1 MDIKRAREDLRKG
14 KTIYDMPLRV
24 VYYARVSTDKDDQL
38 NSLENQQNYF
48 EEMITENKNW
58 VFAGGY
64 IDEGI
69 SGTAVK
75 NRDKFLKMI
84 EDATLGKIDMIV
96 TKEISR
102 FSRNTVDSIKYTEYL
117 LKQGVIVYFLSDNL
131 NTIQEDSEFRLTIM
145 SSLAQDEVR
154 KLSERVKFGV
164 NRMIKDRKLIGG
176 NLTGY
181 FKKNG
186 KYEINPAEAPIIKY
200 LFETYAS
207 GKVGL
212 KKIGQDLAK
221 MGYLNSKGEPY
232 SQTTMAKFLTNP
244 RYKGFYTARLTEVE
258 NYKTHKKKKVPKE
271 RQIIERDERV
281 PAIVSEELWDKANEL
296 HEMRKK
302 SPARNILNS
311 EKSLEN
317 AKYSCLLYCKDCGC
331 VFIRAGGSNRANNPT
346 WSCKK
351 YKTEGV
357 GACASPILRED
368 YLDKIF
374 VQIFS
379 DFIDNKKEYLNS
391 VIAEYENIIKSNKGS
406 SDVESIN
413 GQITNIEKQKDKLL
427 DLSIKGLIDDIEFK
441 KRNDK
446 FNNDIHSLKS
456 KIERLN
462 NPNSETNKLKERIT
476 EVRNTLT
483 SKVDLQSQL
492 PNLMRILVERVE
504 VEKINGDRKHVKLII
519 YFNFNANTIYKE
531 LEIDNTRKKLELSNF
546 YPEKCS
552 HTDIEIQNSE
562 DKNTNINC
570 GTLENKGKNGLL
582 CSNEDTKQ
590 SWVLYQHTYKFIE
603 NPLNNIRSTKILEVK
618 TTYDLA
624 YDGVSYTTELNT
636 ESPKEVSTFVLNHI
650 KSSKKN
656 FK

>member
-1 MDIKRAREDLRKG
+1 
-14 KTIYDMPLRV
+14 
-24 VYYARVSTDKDDQL
+24 
-38 NSLENQQNYF
+38 
-48 EEMITENKNW
+48 
-58 VFAGGY
+58 
-64 IDEGI
+64 
-69 SGTAVK
+69 
-75 NRDKFLKMI
+75 MI

-131 NTIQEDSEFRLTIM
+131 NTIGEDSEFRLTIM

-181 FKKNG
+181 FKKDG
-186 KYEINPAEAPIIKY
+186 RYEINPTEAPIITY
-200 LFETYAS
+200 LFETYVS

-232 SQTTMAKFLTNP
+232 SGTTMAKFLTNT
-244 RYKGFYTARLTEVE
+244 RYKGYYTARLTEVE

-271 RQIIERDERV
+271 RQIIEKDDRV
-281 PAIVSEELWDKANEL
+281 PAIVSEELWNKANEL

-302 SPARNILNS
+302 SSARHILNS

-317 AKYSCLLYCKDCGC
+317 SKYSCLLYCKDCGN
-331 VFIRAGGSNRANNPT
+331 VFIRAGGSNRTNNPT
-346 WSCKK
+346 WFCKK
-351 YKTEGV
+351 YKEEGV

-374 VQIFS
+374 IQIFS
-379 DFIDNKKEYLNS
+379 DFIDNKKEYLNG
-391 VIAEYENIIKSNKGS
+391 VINEYENIISSNKS
-406 SDVESIN
+406 SDNVESIN
-413 GQITNIEKQKDKLL
+413 NQIIKIENLKDKLL
-427 DLSIKGLIDDIEFK
+427 DLSTKGMIDDLEFK

-446 FNNDIHSLKS
+446 FNNEINSLRAKAD
-456 KIERLN
+456 RLN
-462 NPNSETNKLKERIT
+462 NHDSELIKLNKKIT

-483 SKVDLQSQL
+483 SKVNLQNEL

-519 YFNFNANTIYKE
+519 YFNFNTDTIYRE
-531 LEIDNTRKKLELSNF
+531 LEIDNKRKSLS
-546 YPEKCS
+546 
-552 HTDIEIQNSE
+552 
-562 DKNTNINC
+562 
-570 GTLENKGKNGLL
+570 
-582 CSNEDTKQ
+582 
-590 SWVLYQHTYKFIE
+590 YQLFI
-603 NPLNNIRSTKILEVK
+603 
-618 TTYDLA
+618 
-624 YDGVSYTTELNT
+624 
-636 ESPKEVSTFVLNHI
+636 
-650 KSSKKN
+650 
-656 FK
+656 